1 MHREAIGPSCM
12 GPIASLW
19 LGHLGLYLSQA
30 CAPHDTACDP
40 RQVLASDA
48 GEKATVSD
56 FLGDA
61 GAVASSLGALSLA
74 A

>member
-1 MHREAIGPSCM
+1 
-12 GPIASLW
+12 
-19 LGHLGLYLSQA
+19 LSQA

-40 RQVLASDA
+40 WQVLASDA